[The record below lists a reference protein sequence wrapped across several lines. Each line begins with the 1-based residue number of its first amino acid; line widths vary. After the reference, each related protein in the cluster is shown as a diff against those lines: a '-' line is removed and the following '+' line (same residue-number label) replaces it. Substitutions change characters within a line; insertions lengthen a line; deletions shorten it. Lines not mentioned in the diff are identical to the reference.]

1 MSELWK
7 FDLRVL
13 ERNLKE
19 GVISERECQAFLKE
33 LKDLEGN
40 YEEAI
45 LEELLPKALLNK
57 LMGKEEGERRD
68 KERKE

>member
-19 GVISERECQAFLKE
+19 GVISEREYQAFLKE

-40 YEEAI
+40 YEETI
-45 LEELLPKALLNK
+45 LEELLPKVLLTK
-57 LMGKEEGERRD
+57 LMGKEEGEQRD